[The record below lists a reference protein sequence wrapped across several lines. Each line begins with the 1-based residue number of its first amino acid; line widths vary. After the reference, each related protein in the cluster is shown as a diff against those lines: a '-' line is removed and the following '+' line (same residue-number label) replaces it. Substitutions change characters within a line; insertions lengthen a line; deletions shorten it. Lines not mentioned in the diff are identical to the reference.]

1 MWLLLL
7 LASAGSAADAYN
19 GLPIHTRRNCST
31 ALMSCHPTCAAAT
44 AEKRGYRGPVL
55 KSCRL
60 CSCRLCSAC
69 ARVALH
75 WQRMQQHP
83 AASIP
88 SSKLTKGARRHAAAM
103 LGDDSGTGAA
113 EGWRTGGRAKR
124 RRHRDGAGGDAS
136 PGIQLGVQL
145 GHLLLLTS
153 FLLFVPILWAVFS
166 PPRDAYD

>member
-1 MWLLLL
+1 MAELWKDIMNEAQSSRHTTLPRFQLPTGPPSL
-7 LASAGSAADAYN
+7 DAQAQQA
-19 GLPIHTRRNCST
+19 P
-31 ALMSCHPTCAAAT
+31 
-44 AEKRGYRGPVL
+44 
-55 KSCRL
+55 
-60 CSCRLCSAC
+60 
-69 ARVALH
+69 ALH

-124 RRHRDGAGGDAS
+124 RRHRDGTGGDAS

-153 FLLFVPILWAVFS
+153 FLLFVPILWAVFY

>member
-1 MWLLLL
+1 MAELWKDIMNE
-7 LASAGSAADAYN
+7 AQSSRGAD
-19 GLPIHTRRNCST
+19 P
-31 ALMSCHPTCAAAT
+31 
-44 AEKRGYRGPVL
+44 
-55 KSCRL
+55 
-60 CSCRLCSAC
+60 
-69 ARVALH
+69 ALH

-124 RRHRDGAGGDAS
+124 RRHRDGTGGDAS

-153 FLLFVPILWAVFS
+153 FLLFVPILWAVFY

>member
-1 MWLLLL
+1 MAELWKDIMNEAQSSRHTSRLSLV
-7 LASAGSAADAYN
+7 SS
-19 GLPIHTRRNCST
+19 LPTGRPSLV
-31 ALMSCHPTCAAAT
+31 AQAQQAP
-44 AEKRGYRGPVL
+44 
-55 KSCRL
+55 
-60 CSCRLCSAC
+60 
-69 ARVALH
+69 ALH

-88 SSKLTKGARRHAAAM
+88 SSKLTKGARRHAAAI
-103 LGDDSGTGAA
+103 LGDDSGTGAV

-153 FLLFVPILWAVFS
+153 FLLFVPILWAVFY